1 MFNPALAGFMWM
13 GGIALYSSG
22 TTFLGILGVSIGF
35 GLYMIMIVLSGQL
48 AAVFTGEWY
57 LTRRVTSG
65 SFGAGIALLVL
76 AFIAIGA
83 ANYFGK

>member
-1 MFNPALAGFMWM
+1 MWM

-35 GLYMIMIVLSGQL
+35 GLYMTMVILSGQL

-57 LTRRVTSG
+57 LTRRVTFR

-76 AFIAIGA
+76 AFIAIAA
-83 ANYFGK
+83 ANYMGK

>member
-1 MFNPALAGFMWM
+1 M

-22 TTFLGILGVSIGF
+22 TTFLGVLGVSIGF
-35 GLYMIMIVLSGQL
+35 GLYMIMIILSGQL

-57 LTRRVTSG
+57 FTRRVTSRA
-65 SFGAGIALLVL
+65 FGAGIALLFL

-83 ANYFGK
+83 ANYMSK

>member
-1 MFNPALAGFMWM
+1 M

-22 TTFLGILGVSIGF
+22 TMFLGVLGISIGF
-35 GLYMIMIVLSGQL
+35 ALYMIVVVLSGQL
-48 AAVFTGEWY
+48 AAIFTGEWR

-65 SFGAGIALLVL
+65 AFGAGIALLVL

-83 ANYFGK
+83 ANYMGK